1 MYTIGAY
8 ARMVA
13 DRGRMEAYAAAL
25 CAAVRPGAVVVDLG
39 AGTGIMTLLACRYGA
54 RRVYAIEPAD
64 AIQTARETVAA
75 NGFSDRVVF
84 LQDLSTRVHLPER
97 ADVIVSDL
105 RGVLPPLGGH
115 IPAVAD
121 ARERFL
127 APGGVLIPRR
137 DVLRATVVEAPAVW
151 AAYAEPWGGTDLGF
165 DLSPTRRRTLNTW
178 GKEEIRPDHLLAAG
192 RTWAEIDYRTTTGGP
207 VHGEAEWTVERAGTG
222 HGLCAWFDAGL
233 GGGAAFSS
241 APGEMNPIY
250 GRAFF
255 PWPDAVPL
263 AEGDRVR
270 AEIRADPAG
279 DDHIWTW
286 ATRVEAVDGT
296 ERAAFHQS
304 TLLGEPISPE
314 RLRRRSHLHR
324 PTLGEDGRIARMVLE
339 AMDGGTTVGE
349 IARRVH
355 AAFPHRFARWEDALA
370 HTGRLV
376 EELGA

>member
-1 MYTIGAY
+1 MYTVAAY

-25 CAAVRPGAVVVDLG
+25 RAAVRPGAVVVDLG
-39 AGTGIMTLLACRYGA
+39 AGTGIMTLLACRFGA

-84 LQDLSTRVHLPER
+84 LHDLSTRVHLPER

-105 RGVLPPLGGH
+105 RGILPPLGGH
-115 IPAVAD
+115 LSAVAD

-127 APGGVLIPRR
+127 APGGVLIPLR
-137 DVLRATVVEAPAVW
+137 DRLRAAVVEAPAVW
-151 AAYAEPWGGTDLGF
+151 AAYAEPWGGNDLEF
-165 DLSPTRRRTLNTW
+165 DLSPTRRRTVNTW
-178 GKEEIRPDHLLAAG
+178 GKEEIRPDHLLAGG
-192 RTWAEIDYRTTTGGP
+192 RTWAEIDYRTVTGGA

-222 HGLCAWFDAGL
+222 HGLGAWFDAEL
-233 GGGAAFSS
+233 GEGAAFST
-241 APGEMNPIY
+241 APGEANPIY

-270 AEIRADPAG
+270 AEIRASPAG
-279 DDHIWTW
+279 GDHVWTW
-286 ATRVEAVDGT
+286 ATRVEAADGT

-304 TLLGEPISPE
+304 TLLGEPIAPE

-324 PTLGEDGRIARMVLE
+324 PALGEDGRIARMVLE
-339 AMDGGTTVGE
+339 AMDGVTPVSE

-370 HTGRLV
+370 HTGGLV